1 MKEEKINE
9 ETTLSILDTIENI
22 SNCFENTDLKFY
34 VFKCQING

>member
-9 ETTLSILDTIENI
+9 ESTLSILDTIKNI
-22 SNCFENTDLKFY
+22 SNCFENPALKLY